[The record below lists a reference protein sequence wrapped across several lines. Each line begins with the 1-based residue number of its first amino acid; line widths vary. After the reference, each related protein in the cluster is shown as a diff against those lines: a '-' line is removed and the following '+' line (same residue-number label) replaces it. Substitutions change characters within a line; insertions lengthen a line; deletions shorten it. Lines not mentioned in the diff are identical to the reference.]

1 MRESSNL
8 RLLDVIIFIL
18 IIGVFA
24 TFAIPA
30 YDANMKRA
38 KAYEAEITLEVVQKI
53 IQNYYQEHGH
63 YPIINDATPLSLL
76 TNIDLNDDELTGR
89 YYSATDYFYVSNS
102 NGQKFKVKAIG
113 TKSDVKTLNREI
125 DESGQIYKTITF

>member
-1 MRESSNL
+1 MRENSNL

-30 YDANMKRA
+30 YNANMKRA
-38 KAYEAEITLEVVQKI
+38 KAYEAEITLEVIQKI
-53 IQNYYQEHGH
+53 IQNYYQENGH
-63 YPIINDATPLSLL
+63 YPIINNVTQLSSLMNL
-76 TNIDLNDDELTGR
+76 DLNDEELTGQ
-89 YYSATDYFYVSNS
+89 YYSASDYFYVSNS

-113 TKSDVKTLNREI
+113 TKSDVRTLNREI
-125 DESGQIYKTITF
+125 DESGNIYKTITF

>member
-1 MRESSNL
+1 MRENSNL

-18 IIGVFA
+18 IIGVIA

-30 YDANMKRA
+30 YNANMKRA
-38 KAYEAEITLEVVQKI
+38 KAYEAEITLEVIQKI

-63 YPIINDATPLSLL
+63 YPIINDAIPLSSL
-76 TNIDLNDDELTGR
+76 TNIDLNDDELSGR
-89 YYSATDYFYVSNS
+89 YYLASDYFYVSDS

-113 TKSDVKTLNREI
+113 TKPEVRSLNREI
-125 DESGQIYKTITF
+125 DESGKIYRKLTF